1 MQEIF
6 ETLKGTLEKT
16 FLTNLR
22 GYLGGHKGVTDFALI
37 SDYCVDDKDKPN
49 DVIAFTIA
57 PCHVASTRSMAE
69 LDQLIPKDIKKTA
82 EVTNGISKAL
92 NDSRFFHVAFML
104 DDISGFLHSA
114 NADKKTVL
122 RHNMSLMIEM
132 LQGWC
137 DNQPEGRQKFEKQIK
152 RFARASKELESR
164 TASV

>member
-1 MQEIF
+1 M
-6 ETLKGTLEKT
+6 
-16 FLTNLR
+16 
-22 GYLGGHKGVTDFALI
+22 
-37 SDYCVDDKDKPN
+37 
-49 DVIAFTIA
+49 
-57 PCHVASTRSMAE
+57 
-69 LDQLIPKDIKKTA
+69 
-82 EVTNGISKAL
+82 
-92 NDSRFFHVAFML
+92 AFML